1 MIVGLLSD
9 VGRFKNVL
17 PPAVIRA
24 IRALQEVDLTRLEP
38 GRYDLEGDDLFYVV
52 QDATPLTEEEIRP
65 EAHFVYT
72 DVHITISASERYSFS
87 LPEAGLATTEKPVEG
102 SDVAYYPTPTNE
114 SFFKLNPGAFVVF
127 WPGELHR
134 TCLAVTDKATF
145 RKVVIKVHSRLL
157 GL

>member
-1 MIVGLLSD
+1 MIVGLIAE
-9 VGRFKNVL
+9 VGRLKNVL
-17 PPAVIRA
+17 PPAIIRG
-24 IRALQEVDLTRLEP
+24 IEALQKVDLASLEA

-52 QDATPLTEEEIRP
+52 QDAVPRTVEEIRP

-87 LPEAGLATTEKPVEG
+87 LPEAGLTTTEKPVEG
-102 SDVAYYPTPTNE
+102 SDVAYYPTPSNE
-114 SFFKLNPGAFVVF
+114 TFFKLDPGAFVVF

-134 TCLAVTDKATF
+134 TCLAVNDEATF
-145 RKVVIKVHSRLL
+145 RKVVIKVHSKLL

>member
-1 MIVGLLSD
+1 MIVGLLAEVD
-9 VGRFKNVL
+9 RLKNVL
-17 PPAVIRA
+17 PPAIIRG
-24 IRALQEVDLTRLEP
+24 IEALQKVDLAKLDA

-52 QDATPLTEEEIRP
+52 QDAVPRPQEEVRP

-72 DVHITISASERYSFS
+72 DVHITISASEHYSFS
-87 LPEAGLATTEKPVEG
+87 LPEAGLATTEKPVDG
-102 SDVAYYPTPTNE
+102 SDVAYYPAPTNE
-114 SFFKLNPGAFVVF
+114 CFFKLDPGALVVF

-134 TCLAVTDKATF
+134 TCLATTDKATF

>member
-1 MIVGLLSD
+1 MILGLLSD
-9 VGRFKNVL
+9 VGRLRNVL
-17 PPAVIRA
+17 PPAIIRG
-24 IRALQEVDLTRLEP
+24 IQALQEIDLARLEA
-38 GRYDLEGDDLFYVV
+38 GRYGLEGDDLFYVV
-52 QDATPLTEEEIRP
+52 QDAVPRTVDEIRP

-72 DVHITISASERYSFS
+72 DVHITIGASERYSFS
-87 LPEAGLATTEKPVEG
+87 LPEAGLATTERPVAG

-114 SFFKLNPGAFVVF
+114 SFFKLDPGAFVVF